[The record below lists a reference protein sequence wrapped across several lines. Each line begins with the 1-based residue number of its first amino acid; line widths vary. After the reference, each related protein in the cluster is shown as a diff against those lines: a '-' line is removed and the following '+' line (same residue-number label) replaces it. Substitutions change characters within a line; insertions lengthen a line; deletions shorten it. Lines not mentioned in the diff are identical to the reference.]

1 MEAGWVEGLPYGSA
15 EGSKEG
21 WVLAGTPAA
30 SGLSISA
37 AARETACFGLGSGS
51 GFGFGLRLGLG
62 LGLGLGLAL
71 GVGEHGVHH
80 LD

>member
-1 MEAGWVEGLPYGSA
+1 MEAGWVEGLPYGLA

-51 GFGFGLRLGLG
+51 GLGLG
-62 LGLGLGLAL
+62 
-71 GVGEHGVHH
+71 
-80 LD
+80 

>member
-51 GFGFGLRLGLG
+51 GFGFGF
-62 LGLGLGLAL
+62 GLATQSRPTKKMCCLSTWL
-71 GVGEHGVHH
+71 G
-80 LD
+80 